1 MWTFLF
7 KKLNKALLD
16 LYSMCEIEKKVEY
29 CDGVLATIENSVK
42 DFTKLNHLINM
53 EKRLDIFLIKERNEK
68 K

>member
-1 MWTFLF
+1 
-7 KKLNKALLD
+7 
-16 LYSMCEIEKKVEY
+16 MCEIEKKVEY